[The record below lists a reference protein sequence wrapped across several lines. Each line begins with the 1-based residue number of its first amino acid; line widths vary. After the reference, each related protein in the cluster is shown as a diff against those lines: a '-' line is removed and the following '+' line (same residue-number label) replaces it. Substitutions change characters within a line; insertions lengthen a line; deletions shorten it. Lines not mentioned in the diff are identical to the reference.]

1 VPAQNG
7 GKYVGILV
15 PVGGDRNAVVAIE
28 DDESAAESAA
38 QDWED
43 FGASAG
49 KTGETLIEGS
59 TWVGYPGEVDPTL
72 QTQIEDCAF

>member
-38 QDWED
+38 QDWKD

>member
-1 VPAQNG
+1 MPAQNA
-7 GKYVGILV
+7 GKYGGILV

-28 DDESAAESAA
+28 DDEAEAESAA

-59 TWVGYPGEVDPTL
+59 TWVGYPGEVDPAL